1 MAQKFNSN
9 NTTLGYTLLQLS
21 NAFENLNNGN
31 THINKELFYTVAECI
46 VKDQS
51 TIFERFSN
59 LTSVKEE
66 TNGRLFNFV
75 NDAKNYMDDYFL
87 EKINIEN
94 IAREAKLSE
103 YHFIRLFKTVFNT
116 TPYKYII
123 QKRLHF
129 AIELLE
135 NHHTISERQTH
146 KSFDD

>member
-1 MAQKFNSN
+1 
-9 NTTLGYTLLQLS
+9 
-21 NAFENLNNGN
+21 
-31 THINKELFYTVAECI
+31 
-46 VKDQS
+46 
-51 TIFERFSN
+51 
-59 LTSVKEE
+59 
-66 TNGRLFNFV
+66 
-75 NDAKNYMDDYFL
+75 MDDYFL

-135 NHHTISERQTH
+135 NHHTISDISTH
-146 KSFDD
+146 LGYTDVPAFSNAFKQHFGFSPKQYKIN